1 MLSVNTIPT
10 TIASFAASLPIINI
24 NFGRFAGQVHSTD
37 MALRSAYAKFEKSYG
52 NRADTFFDEAFLDN
66 DGAAIISAFAGGRI
80 ARHDAAVH
88 LAHAWDN
95 GLTPARSA
103 IRKRRIVDATM
114 AADSLLSYYEAELV
128 AQR

>member
-1 MLSVNTIPT
+1 MFSANTLPT
-10 TIASFAASLPIINI
+10 TIVRFAESLPIINI
-24 NFGRFAGQVHSTD
+24 DLSRFARSGNRTD
-37 MALRSAYAKFEKSYG
+37 AALHNAYVKFEKSYG

-95 GLTPARSA
+95 GLTPAHSA

-128 AQR
+128 SKR